1 MSKNNIEFDDKKL
14 GTSFSESLINAD
26 SSWQAWEDKPG
37 ASVQKFIKQQL
48 ASSVSDF
55 TFDVDTSTL
64 SGLNSF
70 GDTVCSTVVT
80 NTSPQYGYNFEIK
93 SVYVN
98 GLKHTAGT
106 QIPYSDNLKIEV
118 GFNFKVWY
126 TILTTTNPISIGQ
139 TFLFYTNSG
148 ETFEVPNIMPQN
160 LDVEEE
166 LKVDI
171 SKFFKE
177 ISAVNLTNVILNVKW
192 IPTESELTEQVI
204 SYENALNII
213 KINLKYLGETVVNQ
227 TMTFD
232 VDGLPSGQTGYQLE
246 YFDYSIENVQTLT
259 TNGIAATPQTLAVDS
274 RQVTI
279 NIGAIGVRSI
289 LARVSHNTS
298 GLASDWLQ
306 VNIIN
311 TGGSYNGHS
320 LIVAQNITN
329 VLNNCNTDKLY
340 DVQVVPGAGGSA
352 SVKCYISDNTTNFT
366 KLHKENIFSGLSASD
381 PNSNYTVYS
390 YNEFESVGSNQK
402 KNISIV
408 LEINNINYTLM
419 RLSYSGG
426 KIYGR
431 KFFQLSVIQNEYNIN
446 NRFNTSSGAVLD
458 FSQITSTENQV
469 FVKENI
475 DDNLIQSD
483 GYQQD
488 GMRQMY
494 KVSAQYQNLSEG
506 LFKNPIDLNR
516 LCTLNSFTIDLMY
529 ASEYASDEQ
538 PNFSI
543 GNLYFGPGYMYING
557 DEETK
562 QDSKVSFEK
571 DEATHLIITYTANYK
586 PNTYPNVYKDFFTN
600 YDKINNS
607 YNVLKIYVNGC
618 INREIQ
624 LDSTLKLG
632 DFKFQIHPIS
642 SNLKMYQFKTYERA
656 LNYEEIQKN
665 TISSLMTASDKLTYF
680 NNNDI
685 LKEDGTISFWKTYNK
700 HNVLVHVLP
709 YGSVPMWYGNK
720 DLKITGSSLLIHYH
734 NPEYTK
740 YNGRLVGT
748 NEETKNGPQKMVY
761 KNQGSSAK
769 KYIIHNTSVS
779 KFSFQSE
786 EVIESNSDDRSV
798 THYYMPGDEEIKVKK
813 IVGKV
818 NYASSMQSHKPGS
831 CNTYQ
836 DTYVDTFKEAVSSK
850 MYTGGR
856 KGVYELPY
864 FYFYYI
870 VDQGVDPETV
880 KITDLF
886 EEKTDIL
893 GNKYAIEKNVKFFGF
908 QTWGSAKGDKET
920 YGYDEDKT
928 PEYILLEGADN
939 GNLMP
944 NFKNPWGALQATE
957 NNTNDITGDD
967 RFTGLIIK
975 GATIRY
981 AGDQTNTDPWDIEF
995 GVNDNEDGFLD
1006 SAKVSVNIFADMVD
1020 HIYLYDYLNLRGIT
1034 EEEISTNLNIKYR
1047 YYITENSTNYKQFD
1061 VIRFDQAT
1069 QQWVPG
1075 GLTRIGGRWTRF
1087 NLIEFINGLS
1097 SNYDDDVINILRTNN
1112 PLIFNES
1119 IDAGESDP
1127 ATVMQVVFR
1136 VFPELFKTAVEY
1148 YFDYE
1153 DLLFHQA
1160 FIKVICGTDNRA
1172 KNTYYQIIGKVYEE
1186 DPEGNFV
1193 KTDKGDYKIRLL
1205 VDDMD
1210 TIFATNNNGQQV
1222 ISSHTLEPVFSSK
1235 YDGVWND
1242 LHNALLY
1249 TCDLLYEDKIF
1260 SYVENIIS
1268 YLIGGNIS
1276 VKNEETNLHKQ
1287 YFSIQTNYPTI
1298 AYNHHAEIYYD
1309 VANLMYYNGLV
1320 VTETDALQKLNG
1332 FVNNGVP
1339 RPLSLSHGRC
1349 VEGEYQYATERLTM
1363 LGSLCNNP
1371 QAKGLYGDS
1380 QLINNGTGG
1389 SNEPINIKGEVNS
1402 NSYISLIA
1410 NANGT
1415 ENYQRVASYTL
1426 GEILENVGDYD
1437 GVQSIEQILYNHYD
1451 LNNDVIK
1458 SINYLM
1464 TPVSKQ
1470 ANFSVTGTSNIA
1482 QSLLGTDKYR
1492 NITINSGLQY
1502 LTGFV
1507 KFLRAESLSIDGN
1520 ESGYSCSNSGTIK
1533 ISNYL
1538 YLIQRLSLTNVNFTG
1553 SNVILDFRNCNKLV
1567 SIDLSGCTGIKGV
1580 IIPSNKYIESIKLP
1594 SNLEILEL
1602 GYCQN
1607 DKFVIE
1613 LPDSNLKTLTLDGRN
1628 TTEFI
1633 NNFIVTY
1640 VTSTNINLIINNSE
1654 TINLTNQVLVKL
1666 SQMPTL
1672 AFIGVNNIITDKMDF
1687 QLKLNIYY
1695 NSAFSGITIS
1705 GYPTIQ
1711 YTSVKFDMNPC
1722 IIPRGSSKN
1731 YLQYLDFVDSQ
1742 GNSANNI
1749 DISKLKFELSNSNGI
1764 MFDTKNSLFIV
1775 VPDTVQDET
1784 SATLNIKY
1792 NNVIVKTVEL
1802 KVGFYAPKVGDFA
1815 YNDGTFS
1822 PIYSEKAIGYV
1833 YKSEPNGQTGNSYN
1847 VSIMALYPLSS
1858 TILGF
1863 SENRNTMDSTLL
1875 TFLKEC
1881 TALKTP
1887 NSSNTQLI
1895 NLLPD
1900 AVNALLA
1907 TNNAQCMSNLI
1918 DTTQL
1923 NNYEGQYSLE
1933 EEEMSIMRRV
1943 ITSAVY
1949 IHHTLCATSNKNV
1962 NTHSLIDR
1970 FNTYSNNPHDLK
1982 FKQDL
1987 SNAIEAFNRS
1997 ISFTYGTSQSS
2008 TVNAYSTL
2016 FPGYVKAYTYY
2027 PESCSEHSTHKVV
2040 RKYLDEPWKIPS
2052 TYTVAHLVINIMKSL
2067 SSNGGR
2073 TSEWQSTK
2081 IGTSGSGIY
2090 STILKNNPSMIY
2102 NKEPVL
2108 HNYIK
2113 FLGPEAKLCSEY
2125 AGQSDIWVNYS
2136 YHTYTNYT
2144 EVYHTF
2150 NIETGDQIYH
2160 YNTYGIRNQNFS
2172 TIFPCITITLS
2183 KSDYEN
2189 N

>member
-1 MSKNNIEFDDKKL
+1 MSKNNIEFDDTKL
-14 GTSFSESLINAD
+14 GTSFSESLVSAD
-26 SSWQAWEDKPG
+26 GKSWQAWEEKSG
-37 ASVQKFIKQQL
+37 ASVQRFIKQQL
-48 ASSVSDF
+48 ASSVSDLK
-55 TFDVDTSTL
+55 FDVDTSTL

-70 GDTVCSTVVT
+70 GDTVCHTIVT
-80 NTSPQYGYNFEIK
+80 NASPQYGYNFEIK

-98 GLKHTAGT
+98 GSKHTAGT
-106 QIPYSDNLKIEV
+106 QIPYSDNLKVEV

-126 TILTTTNPISIGQ
+126 TILSTTNPISIGQ

-171 SKFFKE
+171 SNFFKE
-177 ISAVNLTNVILNVKW
+177 ISAGNLTNVVLNVKW
-192 IPTESELTEQVI
+192 VPTEPELTEQVI
-204 SYENALNII
+204 SYENALNIV
-213 KINLKYLGETVVNQ
+213 KINLRYLGETVVNQ
-227 TMTFD
+227 TVTFD
-232 VDGLPSGQTGYQLE
+232 VDGIPSGQSGYQLE
-246 YFDYSIENVQTLT
+246 YFDYSIEQVQKFT
-259 TNGIAATPQTLAVDS
+259 TAGTAATPQTSPINS
-274 RQVTI
+274 RQVTV
-279 NIGAIGVRSI
+279 NVGALGVKSI
-289 LARVSHNTS
+289 LARVSHATS
-298 GLASDWLQ
+298 GLASDWVQ
-306 VNIIN
+306 INIIN
-311 TGGSYNGHS
+311 TGGSYNGHA

-390 YNEFESVGSNQK
+390 YNEFEAVSSNQK

-408 LEINNINYTLM
+408 LEINNTNYTLM

-431 KFFQLSVIQNEYNIN
+431 KFFQLSVVQNEYNKN
-446 NRFNTSSGAVLD
+446 NCFNTSSGAVLD

-469 FVKENI
+469 FVKDNI

-529 ASEYASDEQ
+529 ASEYAHDEQ

-557 DEETK
+557 DEETI

-571 DEATHLIITYTANYK
+571 DEVTHLIITYTANYK
-586 PNTYPNVYKDFFTN
+586 PNTYPNVYKDFFKN

-624 LDSTLKLG
+624 LESTLKLG

-642 SNLKMYQFKTYERA
+642 SNLKLYQFRTYERA

-665 TISSLMTASDKLTYF
+665 TISSLVTASDKLDYF

-720 DLKITGSSLLIHYH
+720 DSEITGSSLLIHYH
-734 NPEYTK
+734 NPEYAK

-748 NEETKNGPQKMVY
+748 NKATKEGPQKMVY

-769 KYIIHNTSVS
+769 KYMFHNTSVS

-786 EVIESNSDDRSV
+786 EVIAANSDDRSV
-798 THYYMPGDEEIKVKK
+798 NYYYMPGDEKIKVKK

-836 DTYVDTFKEAVSSK
+836 DTYADTFKEAALSK

-928 PEYILLEGADN
+928 PEYVLLEGADN

-957 NNTNDITGDD
+957 GNNKDITRND
-967 RFTGLIIK
+967 RFTGLIID

-995 GVNDNEDGFLD
+995 GVNDDENGFLD
-1006 SAKVSVNIFADMVD
+1006 SAKVSVKVFADMVD

-1047 YYITENSTNYKQFD
+1047 YYITEHSTNYRQFD

-1097 SNYDDDVINILRTNN
+1097 STYDDDVINVLRAKNPSIL
-1112 PLIFNES
+1112 NES
-1119 IDAGESDP
+1119 IDPGESDP
-1127 ATVMQVVFR
+1127 DTVMQVVFR

-1186 DPEGNFV
+1186 DAEGKFV

-1222 ISSHTLEPVFSSK
+1222 IPSHTLEPVFGSK
-1235 YDGVWND
+1235 YDSVWND

-1276 VKNEETNLHKQ
+1276 VKNKETNLYKQ
-1287 YFSIQTNYPTI
+1287 YFSIQTGYPTI

-1309 VANLMYYNGLV
+1309 VANLMYCNGLV
-1320 VTETDALQKLNG
+1320 VTEADALQKLNG
-1332 FVNNGVP
+1332 FVNNGVSK
-1339 RPLSLSHGRC
+1339 PLSLSHGRS
-1349 VEGEYQYATERLTM
+1349 VESEYQYTTERLTM

-1389 SNEPINIKGEVNS
+1389 SNDPVNIKGEVSS

-1410 NANGT
+1410 NADGT

-1426 GEILENVGDYD
+1426 GEILENIGEHD

-1458 SINYLM
+1458 SITYLM
-1464 TPVSKQ
+1464 TPTSKQ
-1470 ANFSVTGTSNIA
+1470 ANLSITGTSNIP
-1482 QSLLGTDKYR
+1482 QSILGTDKYR
-1492 NITINSGLQY
+1492 HITINSGLQY
-1502 LTGFV
+1502 LSGFV
-1507 KFLRAESLSIDGN
+1507 KFMRAESLSIDGI
-1520 ESGYSCSNSGTIK
+1520 ESKYSCSNSGTIK
-1533 ISNYL
+1533 IADYL
-1538 YLIQRLSLTNVNFTG
+1538 YLIQRLSLTNINFTG

-1567 SIDLSGCTGIKGV
+1567 SIDLSGCTGIKGI

-1594 SNLEILEL
+1594 QNLEILEL

-1607 DKFVIE
+1607 DKFDVE
-1613 LPDSNLKTLTLDGRN
+1613 LPNSNLKTITLDGRN

-1633 NNFIVTY
+1633 NNFIITY
-1640 VTSTNINLIINNSE
+1640 VTSTNINLIINNAE
-1654 TINLTNQVLVKL
+1654 TITLTNQVLAKL

-1687 QLKLNIYY
+1687 QLKLEIYY
-1695 NSAFSGITIS
+1695 NSAFNGITIS
-1705 GYPTIQ
+1705 GYPTVE

-1731 YLQYLDFVDSQ
+1731 YLQYLDFVDYY
-1742 GNSANNI
+1742 GNSANNV
-1749 DISKLKFELSNSNGI
+1749 DISKLKFELSNANGI
-1764 MFDTKNSLFIV
+1764 KFDTKNPLFIV
-1775 VPDTVQDET
+1775 VSDTVPDET
-1784 SATLNIKY
+1784 SATLVIKY
-1792 NNVIVKTVEL
+1792 NSKVVKTIEL

-1822 PIYSEKAIGYV
+1822 PIYSDKAIGYV
-1833 YKSEPNGQTGNSYN
+1833 YKSEVNGQTGNSYN
-1847 VSIMALYPLSS
+1847 VSIMALNPLN
-1858 TILGF
+1858 TTVLGF
-1863 SENRNTMDSTLL
+1863 SKSRGATDDAVLTLL
-1875 TFLKEC
+1875 NEFN
-1881 TALKTP
+1881 AAKTP
-1887 NSSNTQLI
+1887 NSSNAKLI
-1895 NLLPD
+1895 DLLPS

-1907 TNNAQCMSNLI
+1907 TNNMSCMSDLI
-1918 DTTQL
+1918 RTTQL

-1933 EEEMSIMRRV
+1933 EEEMNIMRRV
-1943 ITSAVY
+1943 ITSSVY
-1949 IHHTLCATSNKNV
+1949 IHHTLCATSGKDV
-1962 NTHSLIDR
+1962 NTHSLINR
-1970 FNTYSNNPHDLK
+1970 FNEYSSNSYNLQ
-1982 FKQDL
+1982 FKKDL
-1987 SNAIEAFNRS
+1987 SSAIDVFDINT
-1997 ISFTYGTSQSS
+1997 SFTQGSSQSY
-2008 TVNAYSTL
+2008 VNAYSCL

-2027 PESCSEHSTHKVV
+2027 PASCSENSTHKVV

-2052 TYTVAHLVINIMKSL
+2052 TYTVANLVINIMKSL
-2067 SSNGGR
+2067 AVNGER
-2073 TSEWQSTK
+2073 KSEWTSTD

-2090 STILKNNPSMIY
+2090 STILKNNSNMVY
-2102 NKEPVL
+2102 EGKPVV

-2113 FLGPEAKLCSEY
+2113 FLGSKAKLCSEY
-2125 AGQSDIWVNYS
+2125 AGQNDVWVNYS
-2136 YHTYTNYT
+2136 YHTYTDYT
-2144 EVYHTF
+2144 TTYHTF
-2150 NIETGDQIYH
+2150 NISTTNTWS
-2160 YNTYGIRNQNFS
+2160 YNDYGVRNQEFD

>member
-14 GTSFSESLINAD
+14 GTSFAESLINAD
-26 SSWQAWEDKPG
+26 NSWQAWEDKSG
-37 ASVQKFIKQQL
+37 ASVQRFIKQQL
-48 ASSVSDF
+48 AGSVSDLA
-55 TFDVDTSTL
+55 FDNATSTL

-70 GDTVCSTVVT
+70 GDAVCSTVVT
-80 NTSPQYGYNFEIK
+80 NTPPKYGYNFEIK
-93 SVYVN
+93 SVYIN
-98 GLKHTAGT
+98 GLPHRAET
-106 QIPYSDNLKIEV
+106 QIPYSDNLKVEV
-118 GFNFKVWY
+118 GFNFKAWY
-126 TILTTTNPISIGQ
+126 TVLTTTNPISIGQ

-148 ETFEVPNIMPQN
+148 ETFEVPNIMPQS

-171 SKFFKE
+171 SNFFKE
-177 ISAVNLTNVILNVKW
+177 ISAGNLTNVILNVKW
-192 IPTESELTEQVI
+192 IPTEPELAEKII

-213 KINLKYLGETVVNQ
+213 KINLKYLGETVINQ
-227 TMTFD
+227 TVTFD
-232 VDGLPSGQTGYQLE
+232 VEGLPSGQSGYQLE
-246 YFDYSIENVQTLT
+246 YFDYSIENVQDLT
-259 TNGIAATPQTLAVDS
+259 TNGVAATPQVFTINS

-279 NIGAIGVRSI
+279 NVGAIGVRSI
-289 LARVSHNTS
+289 LARVSHTTS
-298 GLASDWLQ
+298 GLVSDWIQ

-311 TGGSYNGHS
+311 TGGSYNGQA

-329 VLNNCNTDKLY
+329 VLNNCNTDRLY

-352 SVKCYISDNTTNFT
+352 SVKCYISDNTTLFT
-366 KLHKENIFSGLSASD
+366 KLHKENTFSGLSASD

-390 YNEFESVGSNQK
+390 YNEFETVGYNQK

-408 LEINNINYTLM
+408 LEMNNTSYTLM

-431 KFFQLSVIQNEYNIN
+431 KFFQLSVIQNEYNKN
-446 NRFNTSSGAVLD
+446 NCFNASSGAVLD

-469 FVKENI
+469 FVKDNI
-475 DDNLIQSD
+475 DDTLISSD

-488 GMRQMY
+488 GMRQVY
-494 KVSAQYQNLSEG
+494 KVSAQYQNMSEG

-529 ASEYASDEQ
+529 ASEYASDDQ

-543 GNLYFGPGYMYING
+543 GNLYFGPGYMYVNG
-557 DEETK
+557 DEATI

-571 DEATHLIITYTANYK
+571 DTAAHIIITYTANYK
-586 PNTYPNVYKDFFTN
+586 PNTYSNVYKDFFVN
-600 YDKINNS
+600 YDKINER
-607 YNVLKIYVNGC
+607 YNVLKVYVNGC

-624 LDSTLKLG
+624 LESSSELG
-632 DFKFQIHPIS
+632 DFKLQIHPIS
-642 SNLKMYQFKTYERA
+642 SNLKMYQFRTYERA
-656 LNYEEIQKN
+656 LTYEEIQKN
-665 TISSLMTASDKLTYF
+665 TISALTTAADKLSYF
-680 NNNDI
+680 NSNDI
-685 LKEDGTISFWKTYNK
+685 LKDDGTISFWKVYNR

-720 DLKITGSSLLIHYH
+720 DTEILGSSLLIHYP

-748 NEETKNGPQKMVY
+748 NKATDSGPQKMVY

-769 KYIIHNTSVS
+769 KYMFHNTSVS
-779 KFSFQSE
+779 KFAFQSE
-786 EVIESNSDDRSV
+786 EVIESGSDDRS
-798 THYYMPGDEEIKVKK
+798 TAYYYMPGDEEIKVKK

-836 DTYVDTFKEAVSSK
+836 DTYVDTFKDSVSSK

-893 GNKYAIEKNVKFFGF
+893 GNKYAIEKDVKFFGF
-908 QTWGSAKGDKET
+908 QTWGSAKGDKAT

-928 PEYILLEGADN
+928 PEYLLMEGADN
-939 GNLMP
+939 GNIAP

-957 NNTNDITGDD
+957 GNSNDITRND
-967 RFTGLIIK
+967 RFTGLVIN

-981 AGDQTNTDPWDIEF
+981 AGDVTNTDPWDIEF
-995 GVNDNEDGFLD
+995 GVNDDENGFLD
-1006 SAKVSVNIFADMVD
+1006 SAKVSVNVFADMVD

-1061 VIRFDQAT
+1061 VIRYDQAAE
-1069 QQWVPG
+1069 QWVHG
-1075 GLTRIGGRWTRF
+1075 GLTRIGGQWSRF
-1087 NLIEFINGLS
+1087 NLVEFINGLS
-1097 SNYDDDVINILRTNN
+1097 TYDDDVINVLRAKNSS
-1112 PLIFNES
+1112 IFNES

-1127 ATVMQVVFR
+1127 ATVMQAVFR
-1136 VFPELFKTAVEY
+1136 VFPELFKAAVEY

-1172 KNTYYQIIGKVYEE
+1172 KNTYYQIIGKIYEE
-1186 DPEGNFV
+1186 DSAGNFI
-1193 KTDKGDYKIRLL
+1193 KTDKGDYKIRML

-1222 ISSHTLEPVFSSK
+1222 IPSHALEPVFSSK
-1235 YDGVWND
+1235 YDNVWND

-1260 SYVENIIS
+1260 KYVENIIS

-1276 VKNEETNLHKQ
+1276 VKNQETNLYKQ
-1287 YFSIQTNYPTI
+1287 YFSIQENYPTI

-1309 VANLMYYNGLV
+1309 VANLMYYRRV
-1320 VTETDALQKLNG
+1320 KVTEEDAKQKLNG
-1332 FVNNGVP
+1332 FENNGVTK
-1339 RPLSLSHGRC
+1339 PLSLSHGRN
-1349 VEGEYQYATERLTM
+1349 VEGEYQYMTERLTM
-1363 LGSLCNNP
+1363 LGSLCDNP

-1380 QLINNGTGG
+1380 QLVNNGTGG
-1389 SNEPINIKGEVNS
+1389 INEPINIKGEVDS
-1402 NSYISLIA
+1402 NSYMSLIA

-1426 GEILENVGDYD
+1426 REVLENIGEYD
-1437 GVQSIEQILYNHYD
+1437 GVQSIEQILYSHYD

-1464 TPVSKQ
+1464 TPTSKP

-1482 QSLLGTDKYR
+1482 QSLLGVDKYR
-1492 NITINSGLQY
+1492 NIIINSGLQY
-1502 LTGFV
+1502 LTSFV
-1507 KFLRAESLSIDGN
+1507 KFLRAESLSIDGDK
-1520 ESGYSCSNSGTIK
+1520 SGYSCGDSGTIK
-1533 ISNYL
+1533 VSNYL
-1538 YLIQRLSLTNVNFTG
+1538 YLIQRLSLTNINFTG

-1594 SNLEILEL
+1594 QNLELLEL

-1607 DKFVIE
+1607 DKFNIE
-1613 LPDSNLKTLTLDGRN
+1613 LPNSNLKTITLDGRN
-1628 TTEFI
+1628 TTNFI
-1633 NNFIVTY
+1633 NNFIATY

-1672 AFIGVNNIITDKMDF
+1672 AFIGVNNIITDEMDF

-1695 NSAFSGITIS
+1695 NVAFNGITIS

-1711 YTSVKFDMNPC
+1711 YSTVKFDMNPC

-1731 YLQYLDFVDSQ
+1731 YLQYLDFEDSQ
-1742 GNSANNI
+1742 GNSANNV
-1749 DISKLKFELSNSNGI
+1749 DISKLKFELSNSDGI
-1764 MFDTKNSLFIV
+1764 KFDAKNPLSIV
-1775 VPDTVQDET
+1775 VSDTVEDEA
-1784 SATLNIKY
+1784 SVTLTIRY
-1792 NNVIVKTVEL
+1792 NNTVVKTVEL
-1802 KVGFYAPKVGDFA
+1802 KVGFYAPKAGDFA

-1833 YKSEPNGQTGNSYN
+1833 YKSEPSSLAENSYN
-1847 VSIMALYPLSS
+1847 VSIMALNPLNG

-1863 SENRNTMDSTLL
+1863 SEDRYSAKSTLL
-1875 TFLKEC
+1875 TLLQSFN
-1881 TALKTP
+1881 AIQTP
-1887 NSSNTQLI
+1887 NNPNTKLI
-1895 NLLPD
+1895 DLLPN

-1907 TNNAQCMSNLI
+1907 TTNSNHMSDLVN
-1918 DTTQL
+1918 TTQL
-1923 NNYEGQYSLE
+1923 SNYEGSYTLE
-1933 EEEMSIMRRV
+1933 EEEMNIMERV
-1943 ITSAVY
+1943 ITSSVY
-1949 IHHTLCATSNKNV
+1949 MHHTLCATSGKNV
-1962 NTHSLIDR
+1962 NTFSLINR
-1970 FNTYSNNPHDLK
+1970 FNDYSSNSYNLQ
-1982 FKQDL
+1982 FKKDL
-1987 SNAIEAFNRS
+1987 SSAIDEFDRNT
-1997 ISFTYGTSQSS
+1997 SFTQGGNAFT
-2008 TVNAYSTL
+2008 TNAYPSL
-2016 FPGYVKAYTYY
+2016 FPGYVKVYTYY
-2027 PESCSEHSTHKVV
+2027 PESCSENSTHKVV

-2052 TYTVAHLVINIMKSL
+2052 TYTVANLVINIMKSL
-2067 SSNGGR
+2067 AVNGGQPPY
-2073 TSEWQSTK
+2073 WQSTN
-2081 IGTSGSGIY
+2081 IGTAGSGIY
-2090 STILKNNPSMIY
+2090 STILKNNPNMIY
-2102 NKEPVL
+2102 NKEPVV
-2108 HNYIK
+2108 HNYIR
-2113 FLGPEAKLCSEY
+2113 FLGTDAKLCSEY
-2125 AGQSDIWVNYS
+2125 AGQDNVWVNYS
-2136 YHTYTNYT
+2136 YHTYTDYPT
-2144 EVYHTF
+2144 TQYHTF
-2150 NIETGDQIYH
+2150 NIEAGNYT
-2160 YNTYGIRNQNFS
+2160 YNNSYGVRNTQFNN
-2172 TIFPCITITLS
+2172 IFPCITITLS